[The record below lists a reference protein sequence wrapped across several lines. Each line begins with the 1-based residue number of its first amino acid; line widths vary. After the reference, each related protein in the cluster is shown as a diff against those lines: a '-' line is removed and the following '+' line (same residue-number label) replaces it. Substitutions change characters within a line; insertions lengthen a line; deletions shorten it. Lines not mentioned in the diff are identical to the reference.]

1 MSNAEAVSSQL
12 ERAQKTALI
21 AGLIG
26 VALVVLFALLIPH
39 APGQFFR
46 SYLFAFVFW
55 LMLPMGCV
63 AILML
68 HHLTGGWW
76 GYPIRRMLEAGS
88 RTFGM
93 MGVLFIPLFFG
104 ISQLYPW
111 ANPDVVKADPI
122 LLYKKWYLSNGM
134 YIGRT
139 ILYFAVWLAIAI
151 LLNRWSRQQDSDASM
166 DWVLKKRM
174 EKLSGPGLIL
184 WGLALTWAAVDW
196 VMSIESH
203 WFSTIYGMLFMVVAA
218 LTALCFVLFVLRM
231 LSDEEPL
238 KDCILAKDFND
249 LGNLVLTFVMLW
261 AYLSFS
267 QFLIIWEGNLKDEI
281 PWYVARAFGGWGGV
295 AVVLMVLH
303 FGVPFLLLLQRPL
316 KRRLRALS
324 VIAAGVFFLSMIDV
338 YWLVVPAFQTD
349 RKGPY
354 FHPLD
359 FVSLLAIGGL
369 WIAAFLWQL
378 RRWPLLPQHDPRFE
392 GALEH
397 ALGE

>member
-1 MSNAEAVSSQL
+1 VSAPGTLSAQL
-12 ERAQKTALI
+12 EKAQRIALI
-21 AGLIG
+21 AGLAG
-26 VALVVLFALLIPH
+26 AALVVLFALLPH
-39 APGQFFR
+39 SPGQFFR
-46 SYLFAFVFW
+46 SYLYAFVFW
-55 LMLPMGCV
+55 LMVPMGCL

-76 GYPIRRMLEAGS
+76 GYPIRRLLEAGS
-88 RTFGM
+88 RTFALM
-93 MGVLFIPLFFG
+93 AVLFIPLFFG
-104 ISQLYPW
+104 LSQLYPW

-122 LLYKKWYLSNGM
+122 LTYKKWYQSNGM

-139 ILYFAVWLAIAI
+139 ILYFAIWLGIAL
-151 LLNRWSRQQDSDASM
+151 LLNRWSRAQDQTGDPA
-166 DWVLKKRM
+166 LTKRM
-174 EKLSGPGLIL
+174 SRFSGPALIL
-184 WGLALTWAAVDW
+184 WALALTWAAVDW

-203 WFSTIYGMLFMVVAA
+203 WFSTIYGMLFMVIAA
-218 LTALCFVLFVLRM
+218 LTGMCFVVFVLRM

-238 KDCILAKDFND
+238 KDCVPPKDFND
-249 LGNLVLTFVMLW
+249 LGNLMLAMVMLW

-281 PWYVARAFGGWGGV
+281 PWYVTRAFGGWGGV

-324 VIAAGVFFLSMIDV
+324 LIAAGVFFLSMIDM
-338 YWLVVPAFQTD
+338 YWLIVPAFDSQ

-359 FVSLLAIGGL
+359 FVALLAIGGL
-369 WIAAFLWQL
+369 WVAAFLWQL

-397 ALGE
+397 AVGE